1 MEIFSDLLSFPI
13 KSNINTLHSLEHFPL
28 EAEIN
33 SDKDTQGND
42 LKEVG
47 FDDVRM
53 SF

>member
-13 KSNINTLHSLEHFPL
+13 KSNINTLHFPL